1 MQQGDQFI
9 FVDRFNQKH
18 KLTYTGTR
26 REIKGCMYEFFTE
39 EGKDGCCFFDDSEV
53 ATMKSVVDMTKLYV
67 KLTAKPDTWFKAGT
81 EVFDYDEYGKR
92 ITFESYHEWLKS
104 KSILVRG
111 IHIYENGVE
120 VEDGELC
127 SIDEFD
133 VELTDSERDIPWPKP
148 LEEPITT
155 AEAEARQKKFED
167 GIMYIQG

>member
-1 MQQGDQFI
+1 
-9 FVDRFNQKH
+9 
-18 KLTYTGTR
+18 
-26 REIKGCMYEFFTE
+26 
-39 EGKDGCCFFDDSEV
+39 
-53 ATMKSVVDMTKLYV
+53 MTKLYV

-111 IHIYENGVE
+111 IRVCEHDYELALGYKLGE
-120 VEDGELC
+120 EREDGEWC